1 MRSHYWFESCER
13 KNTYRNSKVEGME
26 ENNFHKTVIFLSFAI
41 YLLSQGPFKD
51 ELWSICFCLVPFSW
65 FMNIYIKKN
74 NIRWNAGVIENSLR
88 HDGFCFLSSLLF
100 SYDHLRR
107 FSHILY
113 LTTSFYL
120 SMCKHDK
127 KEQSRSSKG
136 NGNPFLQQGFFGSAM
151 LCFKNYL
158 MHMCRFMKGQN
169 LCNHAMI

>member
-1 MRSHYWFESCER
+1 MI
-13 KNTYRNSKVEGME
+13 NL
-26 ENNFHKTVIFLSFAI
+26 FLSRSVFLVYEYIHKKKYI
-41 YLLSQGPFKD
+41 Y
-51 ELWSICFCLVPFSW
+51 
-65 FMNIYIKKN
+65 
-74 NIRWNAGVIENSLR
+74 IRWNAGVIENSLR

-120 SMCKHDK
+120 SMCKQDK

-151 LCFKNYL
+151 LCFKSYL

-169 LCNHAMI
+169 LCNHAII

>member
-1 MRSHYWFESCER
+1 MI
-13 KNTYRNSKVEGME
+13 NL
-26 ENNFHKTVIFLSFAI
+26 FLSRSVF
-41 YLLSQGPFKD
+41 
-51 ELWSICFCLVPFSW
+51 LVYE
-65 FMNIYIKKN
+65 YIHKKK

-120 SMCKHDK
+120 SMCKQDK

-151 LCFKNYL
+151 LCFKSYL
-158 MHMCRFMKGQN
+158 MHMCRFKKGQN
-169 LCNHAMI
+169 LCNHAIIKKI